1 MSPELL
7 DDLIGPLLARPD
19 RTALLFD
26 FDGTLSPTV
35 PDPDDARPMP
45 ESVDLLD
52 RLAHRYWRVAAVSG
66 RPLSFLSRVLPSSIV
81 LSGQYGLELHGPG
94 VESQSHE
101 LGQWSRAVDEAVERA
116 VAAEIGGMRVEP
128 KGETLTLHWREHPE
142 VEPAVAGLAEAIA
155 EATGLVAR
163 PAKKSVELL
172 PPVATDKGTAVR
184 HLAEG
189 AEAVLYVGD
198 DLGDLPAFAALAQ
211 LRIEGT
217 HTVAL
222 AVTSE
227 ELPEPVADA
236 ADATVDGTEG
246 TVALLRALL
255 G

>member
-1 MSPELL
+1 MSTELL
-7 DDLIGPLLARPD
+7 DDLIGPLLTRPD

-45 ESVDLLD
+45 EAVDLLD
-52 RLAHRYWRVAAVSG
+52 RLAHRYRRVAAVSG

-94 VESQSHE
+94 VESQCQD
-101 LGQWSRAVDEAVERA
+101 LGRWSSVVDEAVERA
-116 VAAEIGGMRVEP
+116 ASAEIAGMRVEP

-142 VEPAVAGLAEAIA
+142 VQPAVAGLAEAIA

-163 PAKKSVELL
+163 QAKKSVELH

-211 LRIEGT
+211 LRGEGI

-222 AVTSE
+222 AVMSE
-227 ELPEPVADA
+227 ELPESLAEA
-236 ADATVDGTEG
+236 ADATVDGTAG
-246 TVALLRALL
+246 TVALLSALL